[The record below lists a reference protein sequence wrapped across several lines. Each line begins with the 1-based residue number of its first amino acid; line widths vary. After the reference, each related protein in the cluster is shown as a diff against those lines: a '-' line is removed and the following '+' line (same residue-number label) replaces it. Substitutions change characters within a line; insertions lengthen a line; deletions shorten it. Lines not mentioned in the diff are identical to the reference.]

1 MAAPAGAAH
10 RLGSA
15 GHCLVPALPP
25 AIRDKTMKKTL
36 TALCLSAALLTGV
49 TLPAVADINLVPQD
63 LSTAPAV
70 SPETLQRL
78 NWQPADTSRAVTT
91 QLRDS
96 GTGDALP
103 GIRGPVA
110 AYSLPASQGE
120 LTVTLSSEV
129 ADNRV
134 FAPNVLV
141 LDENLRPAAWFPS
154 QFFAYQQP
162 GVMSADRLEGV
173 MKLTPVPGQQKIYLL
188 VFTTDRDLTQTT
200 TLVDPAKAYAKGTG
214 HAVPDIPDPVATHSQ
229 SGRLKLKVS
238 TSSASSILVGPLF
251 GSSASAPVV
260 IGNTQA
266 PAPAAVRPASAVKP
280 VPLENDTESY
290 FNQNIR
296 QAVSQGNID
305 KALKLLNEAE
315 RLGSTS
321 ARQTFISSVKGK
333 G

>member
-1 MAAPAGAAH
+1 
-10 RLGSA
+10 
-15 GHCLVPALPP
+15 
-25 AIRDKTMKKTL
+25 MKKTL

-238 TSSASSILVGPLF
+238 TSSPSSILVGPLF